1 MFEFLTRNNTTN
13 EIESYIDF
21 ITANIK
27 KLEIHKAAIEKAVNM
42 IGKAIAKSEIVIQSK
57 DKRRYDEEYYRL
69 NIRPNDNETGTDF
82 WMCVVNELLI
92 TGECLICRAGGKYY
106 RVCSYCENNE
116 ILKGRTYSNIRISL
130 GTSEIKLNK
139 TIKADDMIVLKW
151 KNHKQKIYFEKVVR
165 LMDDTLAALNTMHK
179 MSNVPRF
186 NLKMEAK
193 VRLAEKGG
201 NADGTDKIITKDVYK
216 AKLKALLENDD
227 LTIVETSEG
236 ISLEQLKFESTTSVD
251 EILKLSKEIKSEA
264 AEAFDIPQMVY
275 FGNISEKSDATN
287 EFITYAVAPVAE
299 VINDSLNAKLV
310 GIEDYVKGERV
321 FVWLARYK
329 HVDVIDSA
337 SSLDKLRAIGFNYDE
352 IRQMVGYDVLNTK
365 FSQARALTK
374 NYATEEEKEGE
385 NNNEDT

>member
-1 MFEFLTRNNTTN
+1 
-13 EIESYIDF
+13 
-21 ITANIK
+21 
-27 KLEIHKAAIEKAVNM
+27 
-42 IGKAIAKSEIVIQSK
+42 
-57 DKRRYDEEYYRL
+57 
-69 NIRPNDNETGTDF
+69 
-82 WMCVVNELLI
+82 
-92 TGECLICRAGGKYY
+92 
-106 RVCSYCENNE
+106 
-116 ILKGRTYSNIRISL
+116 
-130 GTSEIKLNK
+130 
-139 TIKADDMIVLKW
+139 MIVLKW
-151 KNHKQKIYFEKVVR
+151 KNHKQKTYFEKVVR

-251 EILKLSKEIKSEA
+251 EILKLSKEIQSEA

-337 SSLDKLRAIGFNYDE
+337 SSLDKLRAIGFNFDE
-352 IRQMVGYDVLNTK
+352 IREIIGYDVLNTK
-365 FSQARALTK
+365 FSQVRALTK

-385 NNNEDT
+385 NNNEDA